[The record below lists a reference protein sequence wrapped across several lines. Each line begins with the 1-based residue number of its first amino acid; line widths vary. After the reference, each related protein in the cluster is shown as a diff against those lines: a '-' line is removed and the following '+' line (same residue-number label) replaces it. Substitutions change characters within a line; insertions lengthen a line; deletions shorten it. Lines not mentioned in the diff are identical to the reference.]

1 MFTIGLT
8 GGIGSGKSAV
18 RDFLKAKGASVIDAD
33 TIGQDMYATGSV
45 AWQKVINQFGK
56 GLLLPNGNI
65 DRKKLGELVF
75 ADLAALKTL
84 NGILHPLMYMEMK
97 NRLEAMRAGGTRIA
111 VLEAAILIEAG
122 WEPLVNEVWLVTAPL
137 EEVEKRIVARSGLT
151 PQQVKARIS
160 SQMSDTERR
169 RYANVIIENDG
180 TMENL
185 RAKLELLWTEKIEKR
200 GLLIKD
206 ARY

>member
-8 GGIGSGKSAV
+8 GGIGSGKSAA
-18 RDFLKAKGASVIDAD
+18 RDFLKAKGAGVLDAD
-33 TIGQDMYATGSV
+33 TIGQEMYSPGSA
-45 AWQKVINQFGK
+45 AWQKVIDEFGK
-56 GLLLPNGNI
+56 AILFSDGSI

-75 ADLAALKTL
+75 ADPAALKKL
-84 NGILHPLMYMEMK
+84 NGILHPLMYLHMK
-97 NRLEAMRAGGTRIA
+97 NRLEDMKTRGTQIA

-122 WEPLVNEVWLVTAPL
+122 WESLVNEVWLVTAPL
-137 EEVEKRIVARSGLT
+137 EEVGKRLVTRNGLT

-169 RYANVIIENDG
+169 RFANAVIENDG
-180 TMENL
+180 TIENL

-200 GLLIKD
+200 GLLIRD